1 MNDYIYERAMLCRE
15 RIQGSDPFQLLR
27 DLGIVLMISN
37 AFAKDHL
44 RGFCTMANGVPYV
57 VINGNQPEEEQ
68 RVAAAHE
75 AGHLLL
81 HQDRLRDG
89 VPLYDLEFCSN
100 RSRLEQQANLFAADF
115 LLGDCNDR
123 LYAMVGFKLS
133 NTLSENGTVSRG
145 VASVDGNGYMQGVT
159 ERTGVEPYQGA
170 VRYKD
175 GDNYVKLTGDEP
187 VSLNFWGFSPSI
199 FQHIEE
205 QFSDF
210 LKKRIGEAG
219 AEFYIPSVVDQL
231 VHEGKCRVRV
241 LDSPEKWFG
250 MTYSQDRALVVDRI
264 ASLTKQGV
272 YPDSLY

>member
-89 VPLYDLEFCSN
+89 VPLYDLDICSN
-100 RSRLEQQANLFAADF
+100 RGRLEQQANLFAADF
-115 LLGDCNDR
+115 LLGDDEV
-123 LYAMVGFKLS
+123 LEQMAGGDADYFAVAKALSVPAPLLSFKLFS
-133 NTLSENGTVSRG
+133 MVRRG
-145 VASVDGNGYMQGVT
+145 YPVRMP
-159 ERTGVEPYQGA
+159 VEL
-170 VRYKD
+170 D
-175 GDNYVKLTGDEP
+175 ST
-187 VSLNFWGFSPSI
+187 
-199 FQHIEE
+199 
-205 QFSDF
+205 F
-210 LKKRIGEAG
+210 LK
-219 AEFYIPSVVDQL
+219 
-231 VHEGKCRVRV
+231 
-241 LDSPEKWFG
+241 
-250 MTYSQDRALVVDRI
+250 
-264 ASLTKQGV
+264 
-272 YPDSLY
+272 